1 MEKKD
6 KRNKQP
12 AIPKNVQDYLNLDQ
26 EMALVNLRQFGWEIK
41 FIRRPPFQDSIVV
54 LINTDGRTIGVLEKD
69 GRINT
74 DPKMV
79 IRD

>member
-12 AIPKNVQDYLNLDQ
+12 AVPGNVGDYLNSDQ
-26 EMALVNLRQFGWEIK
+26 QLALTNLRKFGWEIK
-41 FIRRPPFQDSIVV
+41 FIRRPLFQESIVV
-54 LINTDGRTIGVLEKD
+54 LMNSDGRKIGVLEKD

-74 DPKMV
+74 DPKLV